1 MRFLLSFILFSH
13 LTGFSQS
20 NYHYQNLA
28 LEGAGIRG
36 LAYSGALKVLEE
48 RGIIKNIERVAG
60 TSSGA
65 AIGMMI
71 CVGYTSHEI
80 DSVFQ
85 SLEIEHFND
94 GKNIFGI
101 IRRVKKEYG
110 IFRGDK
116 YEKWLSC
123 LIKYKMGSANITFS
137 ELHELRKN
145 NPALKDLYC
154 TGTNITQ
161 QRLQIFSWQQ
171 TPNMLL
177 KCAVHISG
185 CIPVYFKPVAIDS
198 LWNKVPVKKNKGKFD
213 IYVDGGMINNF
224 PINMFDTCLNG
235 GNPFDCDNVKY
246 NMQTLGLKLERPEQ
260 IERFN
265 NGITAI
271 APYKVSSLNDYE
283 VALINLL
290 QEILA
295 RKTINLVNVT
305 GRTIFISHGD
315 VFGKI
320 RKVSLAEKKQLFD
333 YGVTAAEH
341 FLMEHK

>member
-1 MRFLLSFILFSH
+1 MRLLLLILFSH
-13 LTGFSQS
+13 LTGFSQT
-20 NYHYQNLA
+20 NYNYKNLV

-71 CVGYTSHEI
+71 SLGYTSHEI

-85 SLEIEHFND
+85 FLEIQRFND

-116 YEKWLSC
+116 YEKWISR
-123 LIKYKMGSANITFS
+123 LIQNKTGTSNTTFS
-137 ELHELRKN
+137 QLHELRKN
-145 NPALKDLYC
+145 NAALKDLYC
-154 TGTNITQ
+154 TGTNVTQ
-161 QRLQIFSWQQ
+161 QRMQIFSWQQ
-171 TPNMLL
+171 TPNMFL
-177 KCAVHISG
+177 KSAVHISG

-198 LWNKVPVKKNKGKFD
+198 LWNEVPVKKNKSKFD
-213 IYVDGGMINNF
+213 LYVDGGMINNF

-235 GNPFDCDNVKY
+235 GDPFDCENVKY

-260 IERFN
+260 IELFN

-283 VALINLL
+283 IALINLL

-295 RKTINLVNVT
+295 RKTINLVNLN

-320 RKVSLAEKKQLFD
+320 RKVSLSEKKELFG
-333 YGVTAAEH
+333 YGVKAAER
-341 FLMEHK
+341 FLMDHK